1 MKILA
6 TFDGSKCS
14 EAIVPHLEWL
24 ARLDGAEFTFL
35 SIARQPRD
43 AAHVRTASQPVVAE
57 SPGTGSTPLGI
68 PGAAPAGGETIERTL
83 ADRGDYLADIVSRM
97 PRGRS
102 YSVEV
107 TVADDAAAAIIRY
120 AMEHSPDII
129 VMGTHG
135 EAGMVHRV
143 FGDVAEQVVRSGVA
157 PVLLVPS
164 NPARRPTK

>member
-1 MKILA
+1 MPISCWINGNWAPPVGHRGRSNFPRLA
-6 TFDGSKCS
+6 TIMDSGSM
-14 EAIVPHLEWL
+14 
-24 ARLDGAEFTFL
+24 
-35 SIARQPRD
+35 
-43 AAHVRTASQPVVAE
+43 PVV
-57 SPGTGSTPLGI
+57 I
-68 PGAAPAGGETIERTL
+68 PAAAPAGAETIERTL

-97 PRGRS
+97 PRGRN

-135 EAGMVHRV
+135 EAGMVHRL

-164 NPARRPTK
+164 NPARRPTKPTKK

>member
-14 EAIVPHLEWL
+14 EAIVPQLEWL

-35 SIARQPRD
+35 SIAHQPFD
-43 AAHVRTASQPVVAE
+43 AAHVRTASQPVAAE
-57 SPGTGSTPLGI
+57 SAGSGSTPV
-68 PGAAPAGGETIERTL
+68 AAAAGRETIERML

-97 PRGRS
+97 PRGRN

-107 TVADDAAAAIIRY
+107 MVADDAAAAIIRY

-164 NPARRPTK
+164 NPSRRPTRK

>member
-14 EAIVPHLEWL
+14 EVVVPQLEWL
-24 ARLDGAEFTFL
+24 ARLGDADFTFL
-35 SIARQPRD
+35 SIIHQLRD
-43 AAHVRTASQPVVAE
+43 AAHSQRVVAE
-57 SPGTGSTPLGI
+57 LPGTGSTPGVVS
-68 PGAAPAGGETIERTL
+68 AAATTSGEAIERTL
-83 ADRGDYLADIVSRM
+83 ADRSEYLADIVSRM
-97 PRGRS
+97 PRGRN
-102 YSVEV
+102 YGVEV
-107 TVADDAAAAIIRY
+107 AIADDAAAAIIRY

-135 EAGMVHRV
+135 EAGMVHRL

-164 NPARRPTK
+164 NPGRRPTKK